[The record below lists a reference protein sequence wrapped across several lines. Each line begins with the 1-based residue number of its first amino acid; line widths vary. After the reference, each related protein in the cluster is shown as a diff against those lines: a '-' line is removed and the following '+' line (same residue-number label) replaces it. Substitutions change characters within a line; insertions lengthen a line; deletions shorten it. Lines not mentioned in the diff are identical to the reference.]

1 MSEERQDCKRAAAHH
16 AARLVQPGMTIGLGH
31 GSTTAFAVE
40 RIAERL
46 ANGDLHSIRA
56 IACSEEVEAHAK
68 RLGIP
73 LTTLEHE
80 PLIDL
85 TIDGADEV
93 DLHMNLI
100 KGGGGA
106 LLREKIVAAA
116 SHREVI
122 VVDSAKLS
130 RTLGTRFDL
139 PIEVVPFGWACQA
152 LYLEHLGAKVRLRGG
167 RTPSHTDHGNLI
179 LDCRFGPIGA
189 PYELAQALDAR
200 PGIVAHGLFLDMATD
215 LIVGGRSGTT
225 HFTVGDDLSE
235 VIGQ

>member
-1 MSEERQDCKRAAAHH
+1 MVDERAKAKQAAAHR
-16 AARLVQPGMTIGLGH
+16 AVDLIKPGMTIGLGH
-31 GSTTAFAVE
+31 GSTAAFALQRV
-40 RIAERL
+40 AERL
-46 ANGDLHSIRA
+46 EQGDLHDVRA
-56 IACSEEVEAHAK
+56 IPCSEDVRVDAE

-73 LTTLEHE
+73 LTTLEAD

-93 DLHMNLI
+93 DLRLNLI

-122 VVDSAKLS
+122 IVDWGKLS

-139 PIEVVPFGWACQA
+139 PVEVVPFGWTSQA
-152 LYLEHLGAKVRLRGG
+152 LYLEHLGADVRLRGG
-167 RTPSHTDHGNLI
+167 RSPQRTDHGNLI

-200 PGIVAHGLFLDMATD
+200 PGIVAHGLFLDLATD
-215 LIVGGRSGTT
+215 LIVGGRRGVTQ
-225 HFTVGDDLSE
+225 FAVGDDISE
-235 VIGQ
+235 VIDT